1 MAKWDYTI
9 NSGVQLR
16 EAIEAEDT
24 TMVVKYLIV
33 CYRELFNKLSEEDK
47 EWKQFDI
54 EDAIERLEH
63 YDEDYDDDIDE
74 YLEDFYDLCDDVL
87 AWVEV

>member
-9 NSGVQLR
+9 NSGKQLR

-24 TMVVKYLIV
+24 IMVVKYLIA
-33 CYRELFNKLSEEDK
+33 CYQELLDKLSEEDK
-47 EWKQFDI
+47 AWKEFDI
-54 EDAIERLEH
+54 EDAINRLEH
-63 YDEDYDDDIDE
+63 YDEDEDNDIDE